1 MSFILL
7 FSLLNMSRNYN
18 FFVYLMSSILPLS
31 YSILACI
38 SSLIYLIKN
47 FNNKNVLFF
56 KNKKRLVVHVT
67 AKKRAFYTVL
77 YVFLLIFSTITI
89 YTLSK
94 HILFIPSFDFFEVVP
109 VFYSLILSLY
119 FSYKSLV
126 YLYCATMR
134 WFVYIH
140 NICSLNYNIPTIYNE
155 TYKNSFTYPFVIF
168 HISPLCWQRH
178 PREESLRGYTFVTRG
193 SIRKIIII
201 ERGKNINIIMKIISR
216 SFDIF
221 KIVVIFALMILTII
235 LKRWKMSWNLFIN
248 FCSWFVNYLN
258 ILHWFFWC

>member
-1 MSFILL
+1 MIKLNYIGQLYKILVILLSIWSILVMSFILL

-18 FFVYLMSSILPLS
+18 FFVFLMSSILPLS

-38 SSLIYLIKN
+38 SSLIYFIKN

-126 YLYCATMR
+126 YLYSATMR
-134 WFVYIH
+134 
-140 NICSLNYNIPTIYNE
+140 
-155 TYKNSFTYPFVIF
+155 
-168 HISPLCWQRH
+168 
-178 PREESLRGYTFVTRG
+178 
-193 SIRKIIII
+193 
-201 ERGKNINIIMKIISR
+201 
-216 SFDIF
+216 
-221 KIVVIFALMILTII
+221 
-235 LKRWKMSWNLFIN
+235 
-248 FCSWFVNYLN
+248 
-258 ILHWFFWC
+258 